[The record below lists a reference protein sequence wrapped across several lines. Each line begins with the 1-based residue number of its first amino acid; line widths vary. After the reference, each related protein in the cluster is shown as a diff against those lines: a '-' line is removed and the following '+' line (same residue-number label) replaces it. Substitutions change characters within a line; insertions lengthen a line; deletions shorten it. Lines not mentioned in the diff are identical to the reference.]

1 MITSGPRAETTVRV
15 SVVVAVS
22 CVGAVESETLT
33 VKVKLP
39 AAAGVPDNTPELGDN
54 PIPFGK
60 APLNTDHK

>member
-1 MITSGPRAETTVRV
+1 LRV